1 MKRFLGSINLPTL
14 FIRYV
19 SVNEIIFI
27 TDDLTFLKV
36 FTVEKDK
43 NDTVSRTPIISNKEL
58 YYYFKNINFE
68 FKQQNIK
75 RYEKKKKYLFV
86 KKSIIFLK
94 EHLLK
99 SYKHSRIYNIEFK

>member
-1 MKRFLGSINLPTL
+1 M
-14 FIRYV
+14 RYV

-27 TDDLTFLKV
+27 TDDLHYLKTLTFLKV

-99 SYKHSRIYNIEFK
+99 SYKHSRIYNIEFKWLGNKNI